1 MPEIGSFHPQIV
13 HFVIALGIF
22 GVVFR
27 LVSLT
32 GRLAWTGPSAT
43 VLLLIA
49 AGASVAAAESGDQVH
64 ALAER
69 VPGAREAVE
78 EHHEAGELAR
88 NLLLG
93 VALLEVGGLAFHRRP
108 QVARWLV
115 IGSGL
120 VGVGALAAIYEA
132 GEHGG
137 HLVYGYAGGVG
148 TRSGDPADVRH
159 LLVAGLYHEARA
171 ARDSGR
177 AEEAA
182 RLTDELARQM
192 PDDPTVKL
200 LGAES
205 LLKDKHDPRGAMAAL
220 ALIPAP
226 PDQRGF
232 VIRKGLILSDAY
244 LAAGLPDSARAV
256 LADLA
261 QKFPK
266 ARFVEEALKK
276 LK

>member
-13 HFVIALGIF
+13 HFVIALGII
-22 GVVFR
+22 GVLFR

-43 VLLLIA
+43 VLLLLA

-64 ALAER
+64 GLAER

-78 EHHEAGELAR
+78 EHQEAGEWAR
-88 NLLLG
+88 DFLLG
-93 VALLEVGGLAFHRRP
+93 VAALEIGALVMRGRP
-108 QVARWLV
+108 GVARWLT
-115 IGSGL
+115 IGSGVVGL
-120 VGVGALAAIYEA
+120 VTLGTIYEA

-148 TRSGDPADVRH
+148 TRSGDPADVQH
-159 LLVAGLYHEARA
+159 LLVAGLFHEARV

-177 AEEAA
+177 SAEAA
-182 RLTDELARQM
+182 RLTEELARQM
-192 PDDPTVKL
+192 PDDPTAKL
-200 LGAES
+200 LVAES
-205 LLKDKHDPRGAMAAL
+205 MLRDNHDPRGAMAAL
-220 ALIPAP
+220 AAIPAP
-226 PDQRGF
+226 PDQWGF

-244 LAAGLPDSARAV
+244 LAAGLADSAKAV
-256 LADLA
+256 LTDLA
-261 QKFPK
+261 QRFPK
-266 ARFVEEALKK
+266 ARGVEEALKK